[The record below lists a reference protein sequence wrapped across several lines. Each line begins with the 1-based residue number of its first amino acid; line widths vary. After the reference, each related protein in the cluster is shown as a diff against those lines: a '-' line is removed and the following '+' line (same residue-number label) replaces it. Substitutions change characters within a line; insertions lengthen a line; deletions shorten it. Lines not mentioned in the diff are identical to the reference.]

1 MSFIL
6 ALLLV
11 LATNFAHAQEKVMN
25 YAERA
30 RDAFTRLDATHL
42 NVVEEFYDKNIE
54 FHDPIGTIRGRDKI
68 RAYYEKM
75 YKDLKSIKFEY
86 HEAISHDK
94 TVVLVWKMTYATTKL
109 NGGEPISIEGNSVIK
124 FGGAEDKVVYHRDY
138 FDIGAMVYEYIPVLG
153 WGVKTIRE
161 KLGEH

>member
-11 LATNFAHAQEKVMN
+11 LATNFAYAQEKVMN

-30 RDAFTRLDATHL
+30 QDAFTRLDATHL

-54 FHDPIGTIRGRDKI
+54 FHDPIGTIKGREKM
-68 RAYYEKM
+68 RSYYEIM

-86 HEAISHDK
+86 HEAISSNK
-94 TVVLVWKMTYATTKL
+94 TVVLVWKMTYATPKL
-109 NGGEPISIEGNSVIK
+109 KSGEPISIEGNSVIK
-124 FGGAEDKVVYHRDY
+124 FGGPEDKVIYHRDY
-138 FDIGAMVYEYIPVLG
+138 FDIGAMVYEQIPVLG
-153 WGVKTIRE
+153 WGVKTVRE